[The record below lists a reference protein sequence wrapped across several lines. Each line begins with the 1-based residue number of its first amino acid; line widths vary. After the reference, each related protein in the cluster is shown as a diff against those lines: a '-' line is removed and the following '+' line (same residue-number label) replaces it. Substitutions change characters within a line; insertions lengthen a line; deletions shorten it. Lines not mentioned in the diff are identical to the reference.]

1 MAVSADVVFFSQNMD
16 VFPWLRAHHHE
27 FDEVLFHGF
36 FNHVLWELILED
48 EAFCKKSNWLMFGG
62 DLLMDL
68 YFKENDPLYM
78 KTTEIRKQCVHKMHS
93 IFSNISSDT
102 VRNSPILGL

>member
-1 MAVSADVVFFSQNMD
+1 MWPYRQMSFFSQNMD

-78 KTTEIRKQCVHKMHS
+78 KTTEIRKQMRTQNA
-93 IFSNISSDT
+93 FY
-102 VRNSPILGL
+102 ILKYKLGYR